1 MDILGIIISLL
12 LGGLAVIVVARIVPG
27 FRIRGGVGSAILVGA
42 VYGVLKIFLQTI
54 LIVVSLPL
62 VILTLG
68 LFILVINAFLLWLTD
83 KLISRF
89 SVSGIGSLL
98 LGALLLSIIDLAMQL
113 VLRHGALF

>member
-1 MDILGIIISLL
+1 MDILGIILSLV
-12 LGGLAVIVVARIVPG
+12 LGGIAVIVVAKLVPG
-27 FRIRGGVGSAILVGA
+27 FRIRGGIGSAILVGG

-83 KLISRF
+83 KLLARF
-89 SVSGIGSLL
+89 SVSGFGSLL
-98 LGALLLSIIDLAMQL
+98 LGALLLSIIDLAMQM
-113 VLRHGALF
+113 VMRHSALF